1 MQCIYKPP
9 NETMAKILIVSDT
22 LLLPHQWRKT
32 RLKDRLRFTIT
43 YGHANYLLEKKNYGF
58 GLAFYYKRSY
68 NILKK

>member
-9 NETMAKILIVSDT
+9 NEAMAKILIVSDT

-43 YGHANYLLEKKNYGF
+43 YGNANYLLEKK
-58 GLAFYYKRSY
+58 
-68 NILKK
+68 KKIMDLVLPFITKEVIRF

>member
-9 NETMAKILIVSDT
+9 NEAMAKILIVSDT

-43 YGHANYLLEKKNYGF
+43 YGHANYLLEKKIMDLVLPF
-58 GLAFYYKRSY
+58 ITKEVIIF
-68 NILKK
+68 